1 MNYLKLAFEIFFSH
15 LIAGLRKS
23 TVLSTLLSTY
33 LFEIWPI
40 LKKNYLIDFN
50 SYQFVETAKV
60 GHTFKFQLFF
70 NF

>member
-1 MNYLKLAFEIFFSH
+1 MNYLKLAFEIFFCSFDCRFDE
-15 LIAGLRKS
+15 IDS
-23 TVLSTLLSTY
+23 VINSTY

-40 LKKNYLIDFN
+40 LKKIYLIDFN